1 MLCHKILIGYHFHRS
16 ITIGIFCA
24 NKWENLMR
32 LLDYKM
38 TLSSLINVKNNIWR
52 VFSIQYIPYLTFY
65 MLFDNLISL
74 MMQIS
79 LSLSLT
85 LSLFLDVFSLQWDL
99 MKANRTF
106 HVTAINAI
114 NLKRNIIIYVTV
126 SINPITFLICFNVT
140 LIFESHLKRSTWP
153 LSFKYYRICMLFSNL
168 YVHFC
173 LFHQS

>member
-1 MLCHKILIGYHFHRS
+1 
-16 ITIGIFCA
+16 
-24 NKWENLMR
+24 
-32 LLDYKM
+32 M

-74 MMQIS
+74 MMHICLS
-79 LSLSLT
+79 LSLSLS
-85 LSLFLDVFSLQWDL
+85 LSLPLSWCFSLQWDL

-140 LIFESHLKRSTWP
+140 LIFESHLKRSIWP
-153 LSFKYYRICMLFSNL
+153 LSFKYYRICMRFSNVFYAFL
-168 YVHFC
+168 SFISISRIVR
-173 LFHQS
+173 